1 MATNGNGNGNGGR
14 ERSYRALRDSEAL
27 HRATLSN
34 ISDAVFI
41 TDDAGAFTFVC
52 PNVDVIFGYSPD
64 EVLTFKV
71 IGKLLRSDLFEESE
85 LKARGEIRNIE
96 CDVTAKGGDRR
107 TVLVH
112 AKQVLIENGTVLYCC
127 RDITELKAAEEQLR
141 STRADLAHA
150 SRLALVGELMTSIT
164 HEVSQPLTAIIGN
177 AAAAKHM
184 LANRPGDDAIAA
196 VCEILSDIVDE
207 GRLAADIIDRLRRL
221 ARKRPLVLQ
230 SLDVNELV
238 TDTLR
243 FVGGDARRRHV
254 ILRAELEPALPPVR
268 ADRVCLQHVLLSLT
282 LNALDAMEHVDAE
295 GRSVLLRTQRL
306 DGSVEIA
313 VTDSGHGISP
323 EHLPKVFEAF
333 FTTKKEGL
341 GLGLA
346 IAQSIVAAHSGR
358 ITAEDHGGSGA
369 TFRVRLP
376 ASLESS

>member
-1 MATNGNGNGNGGR
+1 MPTNGSGNGNGGR
-14 ERSYRALRDSEAL
+14 ERSYRALRASDAL

-41 TDDAGAFTFVC
+41 TDASGAFTFVC

-64 EVLTFKV
+64 EVFALKE
-71 IGKLLRSDLFEESE
+71 IGKLLRGDLFEESE
-85 LKARGEIRNIE
+85 LEERGEIRNIE
-96 CDVTAKGGDRR
+96 CEVSTKGGQRR

-112 AKQVLIENGTVLYCC
+112 AKQVLIESGTVLYCC

-141 STRADLAHA
+141 SARADLAHA

-164 HEVSQPLTAIIGN
+164 HEVGQPLTAIIGN
-177 AAAAKHM
+177 ANAAQRV
-184 LANRPGDDAIAA
+184 LASRPGDDSIAA
-196 VCEILSDIVDE
+196 VREILSDIVDE
-207 GRLAADIIDRLRRL
+207 GRLAADIIDRLRGL
-221 ARKRPLVLQ
+221 ARKRPLALQ

-243 FVGGDARRRHV
+243 FVGGDAKRRHV
-254 ILRAELEPALPPVR
+254 VLRAELEPALPPVE

-282 LNALDAMEHVDAE
+282 LNALDAMEHIEAE
-295 GRSVLLRTQRL
+295 AGGSVLLRTQRF

-323 EHLPKVFEAF
+323 EHLPKLFEAF

-346 IAQSIVAAHSGR
+346 IAQSIIAAHSGR

-369 TFRVRLP
+369 TFRVTLP
-376 ASLESS
+376 ASLS

>member
-96 CDVTAKGGDRR
+96 CDVTTKGGERR

-112 AKQVLIENGTVLYCC
+112 AKQVLIEKGTVLYCC
-127 RDITELKAAEEQLR
+127 RDVTELKAAEEQLR
-141 STRADLAHA
+141 SARADLAHA
-150 SRLALVGELMTSIT
+150 SRLALVGELMASIT

-177 AAAAKHM
+177 ASAAQHM
-184 LANRPGDDAIAA
+184 LAKRPQDEDSIGLR
-196 VCEILSDIVDE
+196 EILCDIVDE
-207 GRLAADIIDRLRRL
+207 GRLAADVIDRLRAL

-230 SLDVNELV
+230 ALDLNDLV
-238 TDTLR
+238 TETLR

-254 ILRAELEPALPPVR
+254 VLRA
-268 ADRVCLQHVLLSLT
+268 
-282 LNALDAMEHVDAE
+282 
-295 GRSVLLRTQRL
+295 
-306 DGSVEIA
+306 
-313 VTDSGHGISP
+313 
-323 EHLPKVFEAF
+323 
-333 FTTKKEGL
+333 
-341 GLGLA
+341 
-346 IAQSIVAAHSGR
+346 
-358 ITAEDHGGSGA
+358 
-369 TFRVRLP
+369 
-376 ASLESS
+376 